1 MFSPPP
7 EDESSISK
15 RDVTTFTTFTGSG
28 ENEVDKDEAEISHPS
43 GETGETSRTYA
54 ENIPHTG
61 ETSGEPFDE
70 SDSGPWEQVGG
81 EYSSIRSVLESPPE
95 WMRNTYL
102 KGFRE
107 GKWDARL
114 VANAVATALQM
125 SPHEDGPRIR
135 PLVEAALEELGIRPK

>member
-1 MFSPPP
+1 M
-7 EDESSISK
+7 
-15 RDVTTFTTFTGSG
+15 
-28 ENEVDKDEAEISHPS
+28 DKGEAEVSHPS
-43 GETGETSRTYA
+43 GETSETSRTYA
-54 ENIPHTG
+54 ESVPHTG
-61 ETSGEPFDE
+61 ETSGETLDE
-70 SDSGPWEQVGG
+70 GHSGPQAQESG
-81 EYSSIRSVLESPPE
+81 EYGRIRSVLESPPE